1 MQAFT
6 PGTLVADRYQI
17 VAPLGRGGMGH
28 VYRARHVGLH
38 KDVALKV
45 IGASKVNKSAAR
57 FEREAQAIA
66 RLDHPGCVRVLDHG
80 RTADGAQY
88 LAMEL
93 VEGPTLAAALKADGP
108 LSPAR
113 AVGVAR
119 SMLAALA
126 HAHGR
131 GVLHRDLKPEN
142 VILAAG
148 AAPRPV
154 LIDFGLA
161 SLRDA
166 GPLTA
171 DGMCLGSPS
180 YIAPERLIG
189 RRPDER
195 SDVYAVGV
203 ILYELLA
210 GTPPFGGG
218 SPEEIMHEVLNQPFR
233 SLRALR
239 PDVSPVLEAIVRRA
253 LARDP
258 AHRFADAED
267 MMSALD
273 EPEALDSDGGG
284 LSLEA
289 GPTIAAAAGDASG
302 ARADSGVVLRASQ
315 PADLSAAGTMAI
327 EIAQLEAIEPSPWS
341 RFWGWLRFGRWRARL
356 RGLRAASGAA

>member
-1 MQAFT
+1 MKALT

-17 VAPLGRGGMGH
+17 VGPLGRGGMGH
-28 VYRARHVGLH
+28 VYRARHLGLH

-45 IGASKVNKSAAR
+45 IGTRDVDQIAAR

-80 RTADGAQY
+80 RTAEGAQY

-93 VEGPTLAAALKADGP
+93 IEGPTLAAALREGGP

-113 AVGVAR
+113 AVGIAR
-119 SMLAALA
+119 SLLAALA
-126 HAHGR
+126 HAHAR

-148 AAPRPV
+148 AAPRVV

-180 YIAPERLIG
+180 YIAPERLLG
-189 RRPDER
+189 RPHSER
-195 SDVYAVGV
+195 AEVYAVGV
-203 ILYELLA
+203 LLYEMLA
-210 GTPPFGGG
+210 GHPPFRGR
-218 SPEEIMHEVLNQPFR
+218 SPEEIMQEVLQHPFR
-233 SLRALR
+233 PLRTQRA
-239 PDVSPVLEAIVRRA
+239 DVSAVLEAVVRRA

-258 AHRFADAED
+258 AHRFADAEE

-273 EPEALDSDGGG
+273 ELAALERQPLDTD
-284 LSLEA
+284 A
-289 GPTIAAAAGDASG
+289 G
-302 ARADSGVVLRASQ
+302 
-315 PADLSAAGTMAI
+315 AGTGAGAGADPDADAGTDPDDAARTRAI
-327 EIAQLEAIEPSPWS
+327 ELVQLEVVQPSPWS
-341 RFWGWLRFGRWRARL
+341 RFWSWLRFGRWRARL
-356 RGLRAASGAA
+356 RRLDAAGSC